1 MNLQLKKFDIS
12 VIKDSCVSLFIGKR
26 GSGKSSLVRQL
37 LFNKRHLPLGTII
50 SHTEGCNRFY
60 GDFVPSV
67 LIHEEYKPEIVNN
80 AVNRQIMYTK
90 KKAADTARYGSS
102 TINPSAFLVLDDCL
116 DDNSWTKL
124 KSIKTLFYNGRH
136 MNILFILTTQY
147 PLGIPPSLRTNID
160 YIFICRENIIQN
172 RKRIYESYAGMFP
185 TFEIFCQVMDQCTAN
200 YECLV
205 IDNVTKSNKLEDQ
218 VFWFKADPA
227 VLKVNFQTCDP
238 EFWELSRAQ
247 ELADEDEDDTFDYGP
262 YRNKRGP
269 VINVKKNY

>member
-12 VIKDSCVSLFIGKR
+12 VVRDSSVTLFIGKR

-37 LFNKRHLPLGTII
+37 LFNKRHLPLGTVI

-60 GDFVPSV
+60 GDFVPSI

-80 AVNRQIMYTK
+80 AVNRQILYTK
-90 KKAADTARYGSS
+90 KKASDLARYGHSS
-102 TINPSAFLVLDDCL
+102 INPSAFLVLDDCL

-147 PLGIPPSLRTNID
+147 PMGIPPSLRTNID
-160 YIFICRENIIQN
+160 YIFICRENIITN
-172 RKRIYESYAGMFP
+172 RKRIYDNYAGMFP
-185 TFEIFCQVMDQCTAN
+185 TFEIFCQVMDQCTQD

-218 VFWFKADPA
+218 VYWFKAEPSLLNA
-227 VLKVNFQTCDP
+227 KFQVCDQ

-247 ELADEDEDDTFDYGP
+247 DMNDDNDEDSFDYDQVKG
-262 YRNKRGP
+262 RRGP